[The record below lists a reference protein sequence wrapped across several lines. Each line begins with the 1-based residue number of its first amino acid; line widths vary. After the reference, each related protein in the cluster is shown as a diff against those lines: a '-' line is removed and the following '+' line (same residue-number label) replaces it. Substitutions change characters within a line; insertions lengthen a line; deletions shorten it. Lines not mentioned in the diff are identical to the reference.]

1 MHHRVFVYGT
11 LLRGQVNHDLLAG
24 AACLGSHRTAAAFTL
39 YNLGTYPGLVRG
51 GVTAVAGEVYRIN
64 GATLRRLDEL
74 EEYPRLYGRLL
85 IPTPYGGTW
94 VYHYRGGI
102 QGCQVIRSGDWRDL
116 TRDPGSVRAGAIRNT
131 RDAKTRA
138 VRQARRVGAAG

>member
-1 MHHRVFVYGT
+1 MQQRVFVYGT
-11 LLRGQVNHDLLAG
+11 LLRGQVNNDLLAG

-51 GVTAVAGEVYRIN
+51 GVTAVVGEVYRVD

-74 EEYPRLYGRLL
+74 EEYPRLYGRFLMS
-85 IPTPYGGTW
+85 TSYGATW
-94 VYHYRGGI
+94 IYHYRGGI

-116 TRDPGSVRAGAIRNT
+116 TRDSGSVRAGAIRNT
-131 RDAKTRA
+131 RNAKTQA
-138 VRQARRVGAAG
+138 VRQALRADSV